1 MISRQEIYEQLIAM
15 GYSSEE
21 AWATI
26 SEMEFAEDWE
36 EDKL

>member
-1 MISRQEIYEQLIAM
+1 MTSRQEIYEELIQ
-15 GYSSEE
+15 YSSEE

-36 EDKL
+36 EDEL